1 MAVRALITIVSPLA
15 TVTLDPLAR
24 NPVALD
30 GAGAGDVLVRVVAFQ
45 RAPTHTAG
53 ANDAAQR
60 HTGKPLADGVGATDD
75 LNGALGADDDQTW
88 SFTKALSPVAEV
100 SDTHRL
106 DATKALADGASTLDA
121 TRLAAGKALAHAARS
136 QDVATRTAH
145 YLRELPQVYA
155 LDYFAE
161 DYTATDK
168 ARALDAYTA
177 AVAKPRADALTVG
190 DAPERLVAF
199 QRAPAHAA
207 RAADA
212 AIKTAGKALG
222 APYADGYFAQ
232 DYTADTEGIF
242 VGDLLGARALGKA
255 RTNAA
260 SATDSG
266 FLAMPTTYAA
276 DYFAADYCGLQHAW

>member
-1 MAVRALITIVSPLA
+1 MAVRALITIISPLA

-24 NPVALD
+24 NPAALD
-30 GAGAGDVLVRVVAFQ
+30 GAGAGAVLVRVVAFQ

-106 DATKALADGASTLDA
+106 DATKALADGAGTLDA
-121 TRLAAGKALAHAARS
+121 ARLAAGKALAHGART
-136 QDVATRTAH
+136 QDAATRFTQ

-161 DYTATDK
+161 DYTATDQ

-190 DAPERLVAF
+190 EAVALG
-199 QRAPAHAA
+199 PTKTLSLGG

>member
-1 MAVRALITIVSPLA
+1 MAVRAVITIVSPLA
-15 TVTLDPLAR
+15 SVTLDPLAR

-30 GAGAGDVLVRVVAFQ
+30 GAGAGEVLVRVVAFQ
-45 RAPTHTAG
+45 RAPAHTAG

-100 SDTHRL
+100 SDTHRV
-106 DATKALADGASTLDA
+106 DATKALTDGAGTLDA
-121 TRLAAGKALAHAARS
+121 ARLAAGKALAHAARA
-136 QDVATRTAH
+136 QDAATRTAQ

-168 ARALDAYTA
+168 ARVLDVYAA
-177 AVAKPRADALTVG
+177 AVAKPRADALTAG
-190 DAPERLVAF
+190 DSLGL
-199 QRAPAHAA
+199 QAA
-207 RAADA
+207 KVLSLGGRAADA
-212 AIKTAGKALG
+212 AIMTAGKTLG
-222 APYADGYFAQ
+222 TPYADGYFSQ
-232 DYTADTEGIF
+232 DYTADTEGLF
-242 VGDLLGARALGKA
+242 VGDLLGARALTKA
-255 RTNAA
+255 RTNTA

-266 FLAMPTTYAA
+266 FMAMPTTYAA